1 MLRSEKSR
9 PSLTTTLLLFTRGKI
24 FIMAMDSYVR
34 RDTFNEALMVLRS
47 INAKQNSTIV
57 ENRILQLEGISFGA
71 RGLYLYILTLDN
83 VSDFSVKK
91 MAKNGNISVK
101 KCKKL
106 LKELTEAGL
115 IQAEI
120 YKKIMEIM

>member
-1 MLRSEKSR
+1 MSV
-9 PSLTTTLLLFTRGKI
+9 
-24 FIMAMDSYVR
+24 DSYIR
-34 RDTFNEALMVLRS
+34 REAFNEALMELR
-47 INAKQNSTIV
+47 NAKQNSTIV
-57 ENRILQLEGISFGA
+57 ENSILQLEGLSFAA

-83 VSDFSVKK
+83 ASDFSVKK
-91 MAKNGNISVK
+91 LAKNGNISVK

-120 YKKIMEIM
+120 YKRILEVE

>member
-1 MLRSEKSR
+1 
-9 PSLTTTLLLFTRGKI
+9 
-24 FIMAMDSYVR
+24 MAIDSYIR
-34 RDTFNEALMVLRS
+34 RDTFNEILMES

-83 VSDFSVKK
+83 ASDFSVKK

-106 LKELTEAGL
+106 LKELTEAVP

-120 YKKIMEIM
+120 YKKIMEIMLCFLIACKMLMHLQKASLKRVI

>member
-1 MLRSEKSR
+1 
-9 PSLTTTLLLFTRGKI
+9 
-24 FIMAMDSYVR
+24 MAIDSYIR
-34 RDTFNEALMVLRS
+34 RDAFNEALMELRS
-47 INAKQNSTIV
+47 INARRNSTIV
-57 ENRILQLEGISFGA
+57 ENRILQLQGISFGA

-101 KCKKL
+101 KCKNL

-115 IQAEI
+115 IQAEV
-120 YKKIMEIM
+120 YKKIMEV

>member
-1 MLRSEKSR
+1 MLNKK
-9 PSLTTTLLLFTRGKI
+9 LQKNFTI
-24 FIMAMDSYVR
+24 AD
-34 RDTFNEALMVLRS
+34 
-47 INAKQNSTIV
+47 
-57 ENRILQLEGISFGA
+57 NRIMQCEGLSFEA

-83 VSDFSVKK
+83 ASDFSVKK
-91 MAKNGNISVK
+91 LAKNGNISVK

-120 YKKIMEIM
+120 YKRILEVE

>member
-1 MLRSEKSR
+1 
-9 PSLTTTLLLFTRGKI
+9 
-24 FIMAMDSYVR
+24 MAIDSYIR
-34 RDTFNEALMVLRS
+34 RDTFNEILMES

-83 VSDFSVKK
+83 ASDFSVKK

-106 LKELTEAGL
+106 LKELTEAVP

>member
-1 MLRSEKSR
+1 
-9 PSLTTTLLLFTRGKI
+9 
-24 FIMAMDSYVR
+24 MAMDSYVR
-34 RDTFNEALMVLRS
+34 RDTFNEALMELRS

>member
-1 MLRSEKSR
+1 MLNK
-9 PSLTTTLLLFTRGKI
+9 TLQ
-24 FIMAMDSYVR
+24 
-34 RDTFNEALMVLRS
+34 
-47 INAKQNSTIV
+47 QNSTIV
-57 ENRILQLEGISFGA
+57 ENSILQLEGLSFAA

-91 MAKNGNISVK
+91 LAKNGNISVK
-101 KCKKL
+101 KVQKL

-120 YKKIMEIM
+120 YKRILEVK

>member
-1 MLRSEKSR
+1 MAIESY
-9 PSLTTTLLLFTRGKI
+9 TRRE
-24 FIMAMDSYVR
+24 A
-34 RDTFNEALMVLRS
+34 FNEALMGLR
-47 INAKQNSTIV
+47 NAKQNSTIV

-83 VSDFSVKK
+83 ASDFSVKK
-91 MAKNGNISVK
+91 LAKNGNTSVK

-106 LKELTEAGL
+106 LKEITEAGL

-120 YKKIMEIM
+120 YKKIMEL

>member
-1 MLRSEKSR
+1 MLNK
-9 PSLTTTLLLFTRGKI
+9 TLQ
-24 FIMAMDSYVR
+24 
-34 RDTFNEALMVLRS
+34 
-47 INAKQNSTIV
+47 QNSTIV
-57 ENRILQLEGISFGA
+57 ENSILQLEGLSFAA

-91 MAKNGNISVK
+91 LAKNGNISVK
-101 KCKKL
+101 KVQKL

-120 YKKIMEIM
+120 YKRILEVE

>member
-1 MLRSEKSR
+1 MLNK
-9 PSLTTTLLLFTRGKI
+9 TLQQK
-24 FIMAMDSYVR
+24 
-34 RDTFNEALMVLRS
+34 
-47 INAKQNSTIV
+47 STIV
-57 ENRILQLEGISFGA
+57 ENSIMQCEGLSFAA

-83 VSDFSVKK
+83 ASDFSVKK
-91 MAKNGNISVK
+91 LAKNGNISVK

-120 YKKIMEIM
+120 YKRILEVE

>member
-1 MLRSEKSR
+1 MEFR
-9 PSLTTTLLLFTRGKI
+9 
-24 FIMAMDSYVR
+24 
-34 RDTFNEALMVLRS
+34 
-47 INAKQNSTIV
+47 NAKQNSTIV
-57 ENRILQLEGISFGA
+57 ENSILQLEGLSFAA

-83 VSDFSVKK
+83 ASDFSVKK
-91 MAKNGNISVK
+91 LAKNGNISVK

-120 YKKIMEIM
+120 YKRILEVE